1 MIKTFKLDGKEYSVD
16 ILSESGKRIVSGLQE
31 IETEIK
37 EKTNLIAIFNKAKNA
52 YIAEI
57 KSEIL
62 SQKLGCNF

>member
-62 SQKLGCNF
+62 SQKAGL

>member
-16 ILSESGKRIVSGLQE
+16 ILPESGKRIVTGLQD

-62 SQKLGCNF
+62 SQKAGL

>member
-37 EKTNLIAIFNKAKNA
+37 EKNKFDC
-52 YIAEI
+52 Y
-57 KSEIL
+57 
-62 SQKLGCNF
+62 F

>member
-16 ILSESGKRIVSGLQE
+16 ILSESGKRIVSGLKE

-62 SQKLGCNF
+62 SQKAGL

>member
-1 MIKTFKLDGKEYSVD
+1 MTKNFTLDGKEYSVD
-16 ILSESGKRIVSGLQE
+16 ILSDSGKGIVSALQE
-31 IETEIK
+31 IEIEIK

-62 SQKLGCNF
+62 SQKAGL

>member
-37 EKTNLIAIFNKAKNA
+37 EKTHLIAIFNKAKNA

-62 SQKLGCNF
+62 SQKAGL

>member
-16 ILSESGKRIVSGLQE
+16 ILSESGKSLVSGLQE

-62 SQKLGCNF
+62 SQKAGL

>member
-16 ILSESGKRIVSGLQE
+16 ILSESGKSLVSGLQE

-52 YIAEI
+52 YIAEL

-62 SQKLGCNF
+62 SQKAGL